1 MSNGKLG
8 GSVKNALSQ
17 IDQFNHPRD
26 IIEFKPI
33 INWGHNHLESNTHGI
48 KLWNKQTPYQLAYI

>member
-1 MSNGKLG
+1 MSSGKLG

-48 KLWNKQTPYQLAYI
+48 KL